1 VKSEEIAWAEVNLD
15 AVAHNVRA
23 VKQLIGAR
31 TELMAVVKGNAYGHG
46 MLPVARIAV
55 ENGATRLAV
64 ARVAEGLELRA
75 GDIAAPVM
83 VLGFALPQQAPHIV
97 RGRLTTTVNTLE
109 MAHALSAAAA
119 KQGVPEL
126 PVHIKVDTGLGRFGL
141 LPEEVLPFC
150 RALLDIP
157 RLRLEGLWTHFA
169 CADEADPCHTHDQ
182 LAVYHNVRQRL
193 EEEGIRFALHHVA
206 NSGATLTLPATHLG
220 AVRCGIVLYGL
231 RPSAEVKSPFPLR
244 PAMSIKARVARL
256 RTLPAGCGISYN
268 RLYVTSRPTVVALIP
283 VGYAEG
289 YRRGLTNKGQVLIH
303 GQRAPII
310 GRVCMD
316 QFMVDVSGIC
326 NAQEGDEVVLL
337 GRQGRDEINAE
348 ELGSWVGTNNYET
361 VTALLPRLPR
371 VYVGGASQ

>member
-1 VKSEEIAWAEVNLD
+1 LKPEEIAWAEVDLD

-23 VKQLIGAR
+23 VKQFIGEGTA
-31 TELMAVVKGNAYGHG
+31 LMAVVKGNAYGHG
-46 MLPVARIAV
+46 LLPVARVAL

-64 ARVAEGLELRA
+64 ARVAEGVELRA
-75 GDIAAPVM
+75 GGVAAPIV
-83 VLGFALPQQAPHIV
+83 VLGFALPEQAPHIV
-97 RGRLTTTVNTLE
+97 RGRLAVTVNTLE
-109 MAHALSAAAA
+109 MARALSAAVVE
-119 KQGVPEL
+119 QGASDL
-126 PVHIKVDTGLGRFGL
+126 PVHVKVDTGLGRFGL
-141 LPEEVLPFC
+141 LPEEVPDFC
-150 RALLDIP
+150 RALRDVP
-157 RLRLEGLWTHFA
+157 HLRLEGLWTHFA

-182 LAVYHNVRQRL
+182 LAVYHNVRQCL
-193 EEEGIRFALHHVA
+193 EDEGIDFPLHHVA
-206 NSGATLTLPATHLG
+206 NSGATLTLPETHLD

-268 RLYVTSRPTVVALIP
+268 RLYVTTRSTAVALIP
-283 VGYAEG
+283 LGYADG
-289 YRRGLTNKGQVLIH
+289 YRRGLTNKGQVLIR

-316 QFMVDVSGIC
+316 QFMVDVSGIP
-326 NAQEGDEVVLL
+326 AVQEGDEVVLL
-337 GRQGRDEINAE
+337 GCQGRDEINAE

-371 VYVGGASQ
+371 VYVGGAGQ